1 MRILVT
7 GANGH
12 LGQNLL
18 RELKSRGHLLRASV
32 RSLKD
37 PLKTKR
43 IAALGI
49 EAVEADLD
57 NPTSFR
63 AAMEGIEVVC
73 HTAAVYAIV
82 AHGRESEILKA
93 SIDGVEVAMR
103 AAKDAGV
110 KKFVLTSSVVTLPLT
125 KPGAPAV
132 TEEDWACD
140 LRAPYIRAKTEGE
153 RRAWDLSH
161 QLDLPLVTILPG
173 AFGGP
178 GFDRNTPTID
188 LVQSILAGNL
198 AFGAPDINYPYC
210 DVRDVARAHALAVE
224 ADCHGRFIACNDEMP
239 MLAELARTM
248 KTIDPKV
255 AVPMWTIPGPV
266 LGLAHWLERGY
277 SKVTGVPRTLAP
289 EMMATVRGLRWNC
302 SNARA
307 KKLLNW
313 RPEMTLRQSL
323 ADTIAAIKS
332 TANKAR
338 AA

>member
-18 RELKSRGHLLRASV
+18 RELTSRGHAVRASV
-32 RSLKD
+32 RSLAE
-37 PLKTKR
+37 PEKTKS
-43 IAALGI
+43 IGGLGV
-49 EAVEADLD
+49 ELVEADLD
-57 NPTSFR
+57 RPKSVR
-63 AAMEGIEVVC
+63 AAMDGIDVVC
-73 HTAAVYAIV
+73 HAAAVYAII
-82 AHGRESEILKA
+82 AHGRENEILKA
-93 SIDGVEVAMR
+93 SIEGADVAMR

-110 KKFVLTSSVVTLPLT
+110 KEVVLTSSVVTLPLT
-125 KPGAPAV
+125 KPGAPPV
-132 TEEDWACD
+132 TEDDWACD

-153 RRAWDLSH
+153 RRAWGLSRE
-161 QLDLPLVTILPG
+161 LDLPLVSILPG

-224 ADCHGRFIACNDEMP
+224 ADCQGRFIACNDESP
-239 MLAELARTM
+239 MLAEIAKIM

-266 LGLAHWLERGY
+266 LGLAHWLEWGY
-277 SKVTGVPRTLAP
+277 SKVTGVPRTVAP

-307 KKLLNW
+307 AKVLGW
-313 RPEMTLRQSL
+313 RPHIPLRDSL
-323 ADTIAAIKS
+323 ADTIAAIK
-332 TANKAR
+332 AQAKAR